1 MKEMPPTVYILDDD
15 ASVLISLKRLI
26 ESAGFHVETF
36 SSADEFLKHKQSTD
50 PSCLVLDVCLPGIDG
65 FTLQKELSK
74 RNISLPIIFI
84 TGHGDIP
91 MGVKAM
97 KKGAV
102 DFLPK
107 PFEDKDLLFAIE
119 QAIQKSRQKLKQE
132 KEISHIKSLL
142 SAISPRE
149 YEVMRWVI
157 AGLLNK
163 QIARKMGI
171 TEKTVKVHRGRV
183 MKKMQV
189 DSVVELFGL
198 LEKVGIS
205 PPES

>member
-1 MKEMPPTVYILDDD
+1 MREMTPTVYILDDD
-15 ASVLISLKRLI
+15 ASVLTSLKRLI

-36 SSADEFLKHKQSTD
+36 SFADEFLEHKHSEG
-50 PSCLVLDVCLPGIDG
+50 PGCLVLDVRLPDIDG
-65 FTLQKELSK
+65 FNLQEELSN
-74 RNISLPIIFI
+74 RNIFLPIIFI
-84 TGHGDIP
+84 TGYGDIP

-107 PFEDKDLLFAIE
+107 PFEDKELLLAIE
-119 QAIQKSRQKLKQE
+119 QAIYKSRQKHRQD

-142 SAISPRE
+142 SAITPRE

-163 QIARKMGI
+163 QIAQKMGI

-183 MKKMQV
+183 MEKMQV
-189 DSVVELFGL
+189 GSVAELVRL
-198 LEKVGIS
+198 LEKVGIT